1 MAGALSLKLLTYF
14 TFFSLL
20 FFFFFFFPCS
30 SSVCAAFPCP
40 PQGTQGVGK
49 RKISSPGS
57 SVILWGKFQEI
68 GSIHQLRDD
77 TFASLTQVG
86 TRLFLP
92 EQNVSLFLHRK
103 IKKTPCIW
111 KSGGFSLHGIMLFPL
126 LLFFRYAGYPSLLP
140 RELVDA
146 SLLEVSFG
154 QMFVCPS
161 CWILCLGGILLC
173 FSPVLPKS
181 CFFFQIAHKA
191 ASSSWWEDKEPA
203 LFLAILGRE
212 AVKLGYLRAENRW
225 FTAEQLHGNQWE
237 VVLENVAYCSER
249 LLGRVLQPA
258 SSDSDS
264 FLQTLYWVTI
274 STGHPNLSLLPRAE
288 FLSSLLHK
296 HTGQALGSGP
306 KHFYTVYPF
315 LMIMQQPF
323 NLQIHHWCPPP
334 TRPPGDLS
342 LLLCPHQHLLLSSQ
356 YFQADHWE

>member
-1 MAGALSLKLLTYF
+1 MCPFFCTEKSKKPLPLEIWRLFSVWDHVISIVIIFQICWLSLSPAKRTCGCLT
-14 TFFSLL
+14 
-20 FFFFFFFPCS
+20 
-30 SSVCAAFPCP
+30 
-40 PQGTQGVGK
+40 
-49 RKISSPGS
+49 PGS
-57 SVILWGKFQEI
+57 VLWT
-68 GSIHQLRDD
+68 D
-77 TFASLTQVG
+77 VCVP
-86 TRLFLP
+86 FLLD
-92 EQNVSLFLHRK
+92 SLF
-103 IKKTPCIW
+103 
-111 KSGGFSLHGIMLFPL
+111 GGDSLVLFP
-126 LLFFRYAGYPSLLP
+126 
-140 RELVDA
+140 
-146 SLLEVSFG
+146 SFA
-154 QMFVCPS
+154 Q
-161 CWILCLGGILLC
+161 IL
-173 FSPVLPKS
+173 
-181 CFFFQIAHKA
+181 FFFQIAHKA
-191 ASSSWWEDKEPA
+191 AGSSWWEDKEPA

-249 LLGRVLQPA
+249 LLGRVLQAA